1 MFIVGRIWRGR
12 REKPTMEGLKE
23 YANMQLIMTH
33 PVLAKKDEH
42 ECGRMVFLMVFVG
55 RLTIVKSVMP
65 RTYY

>member
-1 MFIVGRIWRGR
+1 
-12 REKPTMEGLKE
+12 MEGLKE

-42 ECGRMVFLMVFVG
+42 ERGWMVFLMVFLVK
-55 RLTIVKSVMP
+55 RTIVKSVMP